1 MSIDELPD
9 QIHDQFLQPGDPC
22 LIGGSVRTHAG
33 PIIACVEGYT
43 LGAWGHTSYS
53 VVRPDGTV
61 FHDADLAPCTPA
73 NLAYIAQECQRAH
86 DRRYA
91 DYRAEPQFV
100 TAEDCAL

>member
-9 QIHDQFLQPGDPC
+9 QIHDHPLQPGDPC
-22 LIGGSVRTHAG
+22 LIGGSGRT
-33 PIIACVEGYT
+33 YT
-43 LGAWGHTSYS
+43 LPNIARVHTLHRRRYAAVDYS
-53 VVRPDGTV
+53 VMRPDGVVLT
-61 FHDADLAPCTPA
+61 DIDLAPCTPA